1 MKVEFKAIEG
11 IEREREKKR
20 LSNTIIAYFPAHLK
34 LI

>member
-11 IEREREKKR
+11 IEREKKR